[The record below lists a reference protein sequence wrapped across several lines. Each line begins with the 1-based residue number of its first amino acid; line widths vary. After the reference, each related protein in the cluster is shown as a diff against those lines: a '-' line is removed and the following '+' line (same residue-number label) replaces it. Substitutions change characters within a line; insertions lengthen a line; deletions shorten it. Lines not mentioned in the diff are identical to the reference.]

1 MQLYHKLQHRH
12 DKNNI
17 HEPLSIKICSQEMQI
32 LHKMKREREGKG
44 RRTGRSCRGSRRG
57 GSSRKGPWQRFPR
70 RRRRAASPTTPSPP
84 PWTVAPWNGYAMSTA
99 CAQLRKESKSLLF
112 LFPSNQAASF
122 FKGKSWVDLGLLERP
137 PRVRRK
143 KREKKDPSS
152 DTFVLTL
159 ADSNRVKF

>member
-32 LHKMKREREGKG
+32 LHKMIREREGKG

-112 LFPSNQAASF
+112 LFPSNQAAASF
-122 FKGKSWVDLGLLERP
+122 FKGKSWVDRFARMGSLESEE
-137 PRVRRK
+137 K
-143 KREKKDPSS
+143 KKEKKDPNS

-159 ADSNRVKF
+159 VDFKSS